1 MEVFVLMSE
10 HLKPEDMH
18 ILILYIYTFYMMLD
32 LFIFNLFDNYS
43 ITLQFRLV
51 FKFLFESRSKY

>member
-18 ILILYIYTFYMMLD
+18 ILILYIYTFYTMLD
-32 LFIFNLFDNYS
+32 LLNFNLFDDYS
-43 ITLQFRLV
+43 ITLKV
-51 FKFLFESRSKY
+51 SACI